1 MTDENR
7 AVYTP
12 PRISDKRNSDLNK
25 PKKKLK
31 WLVILVIVFVV
42 IAGAVMFFTN
52 PRVLNT
58 LKGISTPDI
67 FEKTEK
73 TIKVP
78 VAILTDEEG
87 NKAMSSL
94 GCVVAETQ
102 FGVAPLSY
110 FERIKNEKK
119 FQIKDTDAIMEAF
132 GCLMPSLFS
141 SGLKGLPVSV
151 LIGSEVLVEMP
162 TVINGVFS
170 YKTFPRVM
178 KKVENRK

>member
-7 AVYTP
+7 AIYTP
-12 PRISDKRNSDLNK
+12 PRISDKRNTDLNK

-31 WLVILVIVFVV
+31 WLVILIVVFII
-42 IAGAVMFFTN
+42 IAGAIVFLTAPKIM
-52 PRVLNT
+52 NT
-58 LKGISTPDI
+58 IKGISLPNV

-78 VAILTDEEG
+78 VAILTDEKG

-94 GCVVAETQ
+94 GCVVAESQ

-110 FERIKNEKK
+110 FERIKNEKRFK
-119 FQIKDTDAIMEAF
+119 ITDANAIMEAF

-141 SGLKGLPVSV
+141 SGLKSLPVSV
-151 LIGSEVLVEMP
+151 LIGSDVLVVMP
-162 TVINGVFS
+162 AVINGVFS
-170 YKTFPRVM
+170 YKTFSRVIEKN
-178 KKVENRK
+178 KK